1 VRFLLLLLL
10 AGCSH
15 ASIHAGSNLAVGAST
30 GAKVYVESG
39 SLAALVVAGM
49 FMAAAAEDV
58 REPRPY
64 PGFASLSDWWRGP
77 PVPELDPSR
86 TVSEHDCSRP
96 VPLGANLRCR

>member
-1 VRFLLLLLL
+1 MRFVLLLLLL

-15 ASIHAGSNLAVGAST
+15 ASIHAGSNLTSSAN
-30 GAKVYVESG
+30 VYVQSG
-39 SLAALVVAGM
+39 SFAAVVLAGM
-49 FMAAAAEDV
+49 YMAAAAEDV

-86 TVSEHDCSRP
+86 IVSEQDCSRP

>member
-1 VRFLLLLLL
+1 MRFLALLLLL

-15 ASIHAGSNLAVGAST
+15 ASIHAGSNLASSAS
-30 GAKVYVESG
+30 VYVESG
-39 SLAALVVAGM
+39 SFAAVVLAGM

-64 PGFASLSDWWRGP
+64 AGFASLSDWWRGP

-96 VPLGANLRCR
+96 VPLAF

>member
-1 VRFLLLLLL
+1 VRFVLLLLLL

-15 ASIHAGSNLAVGAST
+15 ASIHAGSNLSSDT
-30 GAKVYVESG
+30 R
-39 SLAALVVAGM
+39 ALVLAGM
-49 FMAAAAEDV
+49 LIAGAAEDA

-86 TVSEHDCSRP
+86 AVSEQDCSRP
-96 VPLGANLRCR
+96 VALGANLKCR

>member
-1 VRFLLLLLL
+1 MRFLALLFLL

-15 ASIHAGSNLAVGAST
+15 ASIHAGGAT
-30 GAKVYVESG
+30 VYVESS
-39 SLAALVVAGM
+39 SLAAVVMAGM
-49 FMAAAAEDV
+49 FMAAAAEDT

-86 TVSEHDCSRP
+86 NVSEQDCSRP
-96 VPLGANLRCR
+96 VALGANLKCR